1 MTPSPGIGLEA
12 TQLAGNA
19 GAVTP
24 SKFSVQVPGVGVA
37 AGVGVGVPPGVG
49 DAVGIGV
56 GVPGPYY
63 GDCGYYGCRRYYDY
77 YNGPVVRFGTEPHYW
92 HHYRHWD

>member
-1 MTPSPGIGLEA
+1 MKKIALGIIAAATLFTAAPAMAQVGFYAGPGG
-12 TQLAGNA
+12 
-19 GAVTP
+19 
-24 SKFSVQVPGVGVA
+24 
-37 AGVGVGVPPGVG
+37 
-49 DAVGIGV
+49 VGIGV